1 MLEPYP
7 EAHFSIFPTK
17 LVEMAMR
24 VGCPP
29 RGVVL
34 DPFAGSGT
42 VGEVAIKLNRKAI
55 LIELISE
62 FASLI
67 RKRCGGKVEIINYED
82 LIKREI

>member
-1 MLEPYP
+1 
-7 EAHFSIFPTK
+7 
-17 LVEMAMR
+17 LVETAMR

-42 VGEVAIKLNRKAI
+42 VGEVAIKLNRKAM
-55 LIELISE
+55 LIELIPE
-62 FASLI
+62 FVSFI

-82 LIKREI
+82 LIRVRND